1 MKVLNIILI
10 ILAVCIFFAK
20 PFMASDGC
28 AMGILIGVAI
38 GQMLWGDDDE

>member
-10 ILAVCIFFAK
+10 ILALYIFFTK

-28 AMGILIGVAI
+28 AMGILTAVAI
-38 GQMLWGDDDE
+38 GQTLWGDDDE